1 LIGDLYL
8 ARLHT
13 AAARRFYLQE
23 WNLIISRKL
32 EIIDDLYQ
40 MLTDRVQAFQS
51 QMLELII
58 ILLILVELM
67 LALVAK
73 P

>member
-1 LIGDLYL
+1 
-8 ARLHT
+8 
-13 AAARRFYLQE
+13 
-23 WNLIISRKL
+23 L